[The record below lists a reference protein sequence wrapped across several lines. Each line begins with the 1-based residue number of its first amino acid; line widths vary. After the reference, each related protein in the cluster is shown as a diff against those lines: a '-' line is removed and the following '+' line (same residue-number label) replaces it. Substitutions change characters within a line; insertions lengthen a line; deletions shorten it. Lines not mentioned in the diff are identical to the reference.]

1 MTQEQTEKK
10 YSSFQ
15 LIRDLYSYLEGQR
28 WRFVVGSLI
37 RLGSDLSWLFP
48 AYALSETLNFLSNY
62 KQGQPTDYIQKLF
75 IIWIILSCIRY
86 WGNQISK
93 GILYQIG
100 EKGGIALSNRV
111 FARLLRADTAWHEL
125 ENSGNKLK
133 KTQQAASG
141 VDRFVRIWANNLI
154 EISVNFVGMSIILYR
169 KAPNIGLI
177 FVTFIVVNFV
187 LSKLLRGRAIK
198 AARVA
203 ADLEEDFTGLAFE
216 AINNVRTVK
225 VLYAQNELLSKLK
238 DLGNRTFKA
247 IRVRIIRF
255 RQGEAVISSVS
266 QAFRLGGSIF
276 IVIGI
281 IKGKYSVGMFALYYS
296 YFNTVWQSVDELSN
310 ASSDMAVSKLAL
322 SRIRGLLNAPSLE
335 LQADSKVH
343 FPKKW
348 DKIEI
353 QELYFSYGEKNT
365 LNNINFT
372 VNKGEKVG
380 IVGLSGAG
388 KTTLFKL
395 ILKEYDSY
403 TGNLSIGNVP
413 VSKIDF
419 GEYFKKIAVVLQDT
433 EVFNFSLRDNITI
446 GKPEASKNNKL
457 LRKAIETAHIDNII
471 EKLPHGL
478 DTLIGEK
485 GVKLSGGER
494 QRLGIARAV
503 FKEPEI
509 LLLDEATSHLDVE
522 SETEIQNS
530 LHSFFKD
537 VTAIVIAHR
546 LSTLR
551 EMDKI
556 VVIEGGSVVEIGSF
570 ISLTKKRGRFYELW
584 EKQKI

>member
-1 MTQEQTEKK
+1 MTHEQSEKK

-28 WRFVVGSLI
+28 WRFLLGSLI
-37 RLGSDLSWLFP
+37 RLASDLSWLFP
-48 AYALSETLNFLSNY
+48 AYALSETLNFLSSY
-62 KQGQPTDYIQKLF
+62 KQGESTDYIEKLF
-75 IIWIILSCIRY
+75 AIWIILSCVRY
-86 WGNQISK
+86 WGSQISK

-154 EISVNFVGMSIILYR
+154 EISVNFVGMSIILYK

-177 FVTFIVVNFV
+177 FVSFIIVNFA
-187 LSKLLRGRAIK
+187 LSKLLRARAIR

-225 VLYAQNELLSKLK
+225 VLYAQNELLTRLK

-255 RQGEAVISSVS
+255 RQGEVVISTVS

-281 IKGKYSVGMFALYYS
+281 IRGKYPVGMFALYYS

-335 LQADSKVH
+335 LQADTNVH

-446 GKPEASKNNKL
+446 GKPEASRNNKL
-457 LRKAIETAHIDNII
+457 LRKAIETAHIENII
-471 EKLPHGL
+471 EKLPEGI

-556 VVIEGGSVVEIGSF
+556 VVIEGGKVVEIGSF
-570 ISLTKKRGRFYELW
+570 ASLTKKQGRFFELW